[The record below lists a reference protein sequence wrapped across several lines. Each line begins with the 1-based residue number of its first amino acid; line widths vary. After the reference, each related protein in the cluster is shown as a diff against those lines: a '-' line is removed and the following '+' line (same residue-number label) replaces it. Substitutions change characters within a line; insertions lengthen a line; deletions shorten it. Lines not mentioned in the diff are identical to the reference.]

1 MLDALKQGY
10 TVANGAVVS
19 PMPHYAAHRPEKTE
33 RHFCISVAG
42 HAIEIDSMYTE
53 VYSLCE
59 KYLCDRIPEIR
70 IRVNEEDLAL
80 EREETGRE
88 NKHQQNGYLEILA
101 VYRKICEAML
111 DYDTF
116 LMHGAVIATGNN
128 AFMFTAESGTGKT
141 THIRKWIQ
149 NMEDAYVVNG
159 DKPLIQITGTQA
171 IACGTPWCGKEKM
184 NTNIMVPLKAIV
196 LMERGESNEI
206 KEISYSEA
214 FTTLL
219 QQTYRPNDAGKM
231 RKTLFLLSRMKG
243 LIRFY
248 RFIFNNMKE
257 DAFDV
262 AYRALAKENI

>member
-1 MLDALKQGY
+1 
-10 TVANGAVVS
+10 
-19 PMPHYAAHRPEKTE
+19 
-33 RHFCISVAG
+33 
-42 HAIEIDSMYTE
+42 
-53 VYSLCE
+53 
-59 KYLCDRIPEIR
+59 
-70 IRVNEEDLAL
+70 
-80 EREETGRE
+80 
-88 NKHQQNGYLEILA
+88 
-101 VYRKICEAML
+101 
-111 DYDTF
+111 
-116 LMHGAVIATGNN
+116 
-128 AFMFTAESGTGKT
+128 
-141 THIRKWIQ
+141 
-149 NMEDAYVVNG
+149 MEDAYVVNG

-243 LIRFY
+243 LIRFS